1 MLASSNARLPAGK
14 YRAAA
19 APSSGPV
26 SSLSA
31 MPALLMA
38 LSGFAGLG
46 YQIVWT
52 QQFGTWLGHEVV
64 SVLAV
69 IMAFFGGLALGAWGA
84 GSVIARS
91 PVPHRWYAG
100 CEALM
105 AVWAVVLA
113 AWLPTANAYLASVT
127 GVHPSPQWQWL
138 IAFAGPFA
146 LLLPATVAMGAT
158 LPAMTGVTERLRRE
172 GFAIGGLYATN
183 TLGAVAGV
191 LGATFF
197 LVPALGLTGTAL
209 VCAAMNATCA
219 ALALTCLTPRGS
231 AAADANPALDA
242 APNAVRMGQE
252 IKKNRVAVLLFLTGL
267 LGIGY
272 EVLVVRVLS
281 QVTENTVFTF
291 ALLLAVYLLATAVG
305 AACYQRWIARAAAGA
320 AALPVGAR
328 LLQGVA
334 LAMFASIAALSASQG
349 TARWLSLLLGV
360 GVLPSLTTE
369 FVLAAAAFA
378 LPSLAMGAVFSHL
391 CVLGRIGK
399 MSMGAALGL
408 NTLGAALA
416 PVLFGVVLLPLLG
429 PQPVLVGIAAAYG
442 LASLVLYRPLW
453 RTAGTA
459 AVGVI
464 GLLLTAGSG
473 SLTLVT
479 LPEDGQLLSYRD
491 GVMAAVSVTQ
501 DAAGVARLR
510 INNRQQEGSSATGLL
525 DARLAYLPLLMQAA
539 PRSALFLGLG
549 TGVTA
554 AAAAEDARLTV
565 DAVEL
570 VPEVVAASPY
580 FVLPQKAAT
589 RPSGLQVMAGD
600 ARRFVR
606 SPGRPYD
613 VIVADLFH
621 PGRSGS
627 AALYTVEHFAA
638 IRARLAPGGLFC
650 QWLPLHQLD
659 LGTLASIVQSFM
671 QVYPQG
677 IAVLANNSL
686 DTPVLGLIAR
696 PDAPLLDWSAID
708 KRLSEESGQRR
719 RQELRLDD
727 GFALLGAVVAG
738 PAALHQF
745 AGRAPLN
752 TDDRPVVA
760 HRAALFTYEP
770 PDHAQQRLLA
780 LLQRL
785 QVAPDE
791 LLDPRSTPP
800 DAAVM
805 QRLQAYWSA
814 RQQFIQIG
822 VGVKP
827 SADPRVMLAQ
837 VHQPLLAVLA
847 TSADFR
853 PAYDPLLAM
862 AQALANT
869 DPPLARQV
877 LQDLNTLQPQR
888 PEAGV
893 LLARLALV
901 PQAATVLRPQ
911 PTP

>member
-1 MLASSNARLPAGK
+1 
-14 YRAAA
+14 
-19 APSSGPV
+19 
-26 SSLSA
+26 
-31 MPALLMA
+31 MA

-46 YQIVWT
+46 YQMVWT
-52 QQFGTWLGHEVV
+52 QQFGTWLGHEGV

-69 IMAFFGGLALGAWGA
+69 IMAFFGGLAFGAWGA
-84 GSVIARS
+84 GSVMARS
-91 PVPHRWYAG
+91 PAPHRWYAG

-113 AWLPTANAYLASVT
+113 VWLPTANAFLASIT
-127 GVHPSPQWQWL
+127 GAQPSPGWQWL

-158 LPAMTGVTERLRRE
+158 LPAMTGVTERLRLE
-172 GFAIGGLYATN
+172 GFAIGGLYAAN

-197 LVPALGLTGTAL
+197 LVPALGLMGATL

-219 ALALTCLTPRGS
+219 GLALTCLIPRGGGVAYTT
-231 AAADANPALDA
+231 AAAKAPLQLTGAGDQIDKSRIA
-242 APNAVRMGQE
+242 A
-252 IKKNRVAVLLFLTGL
+252 LLFLTGL

-291 ALLLAVYLLATAVG
+291 ALLLAVYLLATAAG
-305 AACYQRWIARAAAGA
+305 AACYQRWLARAAASDA
-320 AALPVGAR
+320 ARLVGGR

-334 LAMFASIAALSASQG
+334 LAMFVSIAALGASNG
-349 TARWLSLLLGV
+349 TARWLSSLLGV
-360 GVLPSLTTE
+360 GAVSSLTTE
-369 FVLAAAAFA
+369 FLLAVAAFA
-378 LPSLAMGAVFSHL
+378 WPSLAMGAVFSHL
-391 CVLGRIGK
+391 CVLGRSGK
-399 MSMGAALGL
+399 LSMGAALGL

-429 PQPVLVGIAAAYG
+429 PEPVLAGIAAAYL
-442 LASLVLYRPLW
+442 LASLVLCRPLW
-453 RTAGTA
+453 RTPGTA
-459 AVGVI
+459 AVVVL
-464 GLLLTAGSG
+464 GLWLTGGSG
-473 SLTLVT
+473 ALTFVT
-479 LPEDGQLLSYRD
+479 IPENGQLLSYRD

-501 DAAGVARLR
+501 DAAGVTRLR

-554 AAAAEDARLTV
+554 AAAAEDPGLTV

-580 FVLPQKAAT
+580 FVPPRQSAT
-589 RPSGLQVMAGD
+589 GIRSLQVMTGD

-606 SPGRPYD
+606 STGLPYD

-627 AALYTVEHFAA
+627 AALYTVEHFTA
-638 IRARLAPGGLFC
+638 IRARLALGGLFC

-696 PDAPLLDWSAID
+696 PDAPLFDWSAIE
-708 KRLSEESGQRR
+708 KRLSDEPGQRR

-727 GFALLGAVVAG
+727 GFALLGAVVAS
-738 PAALHQF
+738 PAALRQF
-745 AGRAPLN
+745 AGSAPLN

-760 HRAALFTYEP
+760 HRAALFTYAP

-780 LLQRL
+780 LLQRF

-791 LLDPRSTPP
+791 LLDARSAAP
-800 DAAVM
+800 DRAVR
-805 QRLQAYWSA
+805 QRLQAYWLA
-814 RQQFIQIG
+814 RQQFIRIG

-827 SADPRVMLAQ
+827 SADPRAMLAQ
-837 VHQPLLAVLA
+837 VHQPLLKVLA

-862 AQALANT
+862 AQALLNT

-877 LQDLNTLQPQR
+877 LQDIHTLQPQR
-888 PEAGV
+888 PEAAA
-893 LLARLALV
+893 LLARLALP
-901 PQAATVLRPQ
+901 PQAGTALRPR
-911 PTP
+911 PAP

>member
-1 MLASSNARLPAGK
+1 MP
-14 YRAAA
+14 
-19 APSSGPV
+19 
-26 SSLSA
+26 SLSA
-31 MPALLMA
+31 TPALLMA

-52 QQFGTWLGHEVV
+52 QQFGTWLGHEGV

-69 IMAFFGGLALGAWGA
+69 IMAFFGGLAVGAWGG

-91 PVPHRWYAG
+91 PAPHRWYAG
-100 CEALM
+100 CEVLI
-105 AVWAVVLA
+105 AVWAFVLA
-113 AWLPTANAYLASVT
+113 FWLPTANAFLASIT
-127 GVHPSPQWQWL
+127 GARPSPGWQWL
-138 IAFAGPFA
+138 IAFAGPFV
-146 LLLPATVAMGAT
+146 LLLPATAAMGAT

-172 GFAIGGLYATN
+172 GFAIGGLYAAN

-191 LGATFF
+191 LGAAFF
-197 LVPALGLTGTAL
+197 LVPTLGLMGTAL
-209 VCAAMNATCA
+209 VCAAMNASCA
-219 ALALTCLTPRGS
+219 GLALTCLLPRGS
-231 AAADANPALDA
+231 AAAHVPTAAKASLHLTGMDDQIANSQIA
-242 APNAVRMGQE
+242 A
-252 IKKNRVAVLLFLTGL
+252 LLFLTGL

-281 QVTENTVFTF
+281 QVMENTVFTF

-305 AACYQRWIARAAAGA
+305 AACYQRWAARVATGDTARLAG
-320 AALPVGAR
+320 GR

-334 LAMFASIAALSASQG
+334 LAMFLSIAALSASPD
-349 TARWLSLLLGV
+349 TSRLLSPLLGA
-360 GVLPSLTTE
+360 GVLSSLTTE
-369 FVLAAAAFA
+369 FLLAVAAFV
-378 LPSLAMGAVFSHL
+378 LPSFAMGAVFSHL
-391 CVLGRIGK
+391 CVLGRSGK
-399 MSMGAALGL
+399 LPMGAALGL
-408 NTLGAALA
+408 NTLGATLA
-416 PVLFGVVLLPLLG
+416 PLLFGVVLLPLLG
-429 PQPVLVGIAAAYG
+429 PKPLLIGIAAAYL
-442 LASLVLYRPLW
+442 LASLLLCRSLW
-453 RTAGTA
+453 RTPGTV
-459 AVGVI
+459 AVVVL
-464 GLLLTAGSG
+464 GLLLTAGAG
-473 SLTLVT
+473 ALTFVT
-479 LPEDGQLLSYRD
+479 IPENGQLLSYRD
-491 GVMAAVSVTQ
+491 GAMAAVSVTE
-501 DAAGVARLR
+501 DAAGVTRLR

-570 VPEVVAASPY
+570 VPEVIAASPY
-580 FVLPQKAAT
+580 FVPPRQPAAGT
-589 RPSGLQVMAGD
+589 SGLHVMTGD

-606 SPGRPYD
+606 STGLPYD

-627 AALYTVEHFAA
+627 AALYTVEQFTA

-671 QVYPQG
+671 RVYPQG

-686 DTPVLGLIAR
+686 DTPVLGLITR
-696 PDAPLLDWSAID
+696 PDAPLFEWSAIE
-708 KRLSEESGQRR
+708 KRLSDESGQRR

-727 GFALLGAVVAG
+727 GFALLGSVVAG
-738 PAALHQF
+738 PAALRQF
-745 AGRAPLN
+745 AGNAPLN

-760 HRAALFTYEP
+760 HRAALFTYAP
-770 PDHAQQRLLA
+770 PDSAQQRLLA
-780 LLQRL
+780 LLQRF

-791 LLDPRSTPP
+791 LLNTRSAAP
-800 DAAVM
+800 DRAVM

-827 SADPRVMLAQ
+827 SADPHVMLAQ
-837 VHQPLLAVLA
+837 VHQPFLKVLA

-862 AQALANT
+862 AQALLNT
-869 DPPLARQV
+869 NPPLARQV
-877 LQDLNTLQPQR
+877 LQDINTLQPQR
-888 PEAGV
+888 REAAA
-893 LLARLALV
+893 LLARLMLP
-901 PQAATVLRPQ
+901 PQAAAVLRPV

>member
-1 MLASSNARLPAGK
+1 
-14 YRAAA
+14 
-19 APSSGPV
+19 
-26 SSLSA
+26 
-31 MPALLMA
+31 MA

-69 IMAFFGGLALGAWGA
+69 IMAFFGGLALGAWGV
-84 GSVIARS
+84 GSMMARS
-91 PVPHRWYAG
+91 PAPHRWYAG
-100 CEALM
+100 CEALI

-113 AWLPTANAYLASVT
+113 VWLPTANAFLASLT
-127 GVHPSPQWQWL
+127 GAQPSPGWQWL

-146 LLLPATVAMGAT
+146 LLLPATAAMGAT
-158 LPAMTGVTERLRRE
+158 LPAMTGVTERLRHE
-172 GFAIGGLYATN
+172 GFAIGGLYAAN

-197 LVPALGLTGTAL
+197 LVPALGLTNTAL
-209 VCAAMNATCA
+209 VCAAMNAACA
-219 ALALTCLTPRGS
+219 ALALTCLPPRGS
-231 AAADANPALDA
+231 VVAHSTAADTDTDTVIHSACTDH
-242 APNAVRMGQE
+242 E
-252 IKKNRVAVLLFLTGL
+252 IKKNRVAILLFLTGL

-291 ALLLAVYLLATAVG
+291 ALLLAVYLLATAAG
-305 AACYQRWIARAAAGA
+305 AACYQQWMTRAAAGDA
-320 AALPVGAR
+320 ARPVGGR

-334 LAMFASIAALSASQG
+334 LAMFVSIAALSASQG
-349 TARWLSLLLGV
+349 TARLLSPLLGM
-360 GVLPSLTTE
+360 GVVSSLTTE
-369 FVLAAAAFA
+369 FLLAVAAFA

-391 CVLGRIGK
+391 CVLGRIAK

-429 PQPVLVGIAAAYG
+429 PQPVLVGIAVAYL
-442 LASLVLYRPLW
+442 LASLVLCRPLW
-453 RTAGTA
+453 RTAGSAT
-459 AVGVI
+459 VVI
-464 GLLLTAGSG
+464 LGLLLTVWSG

-479 LPEDGQLLSYRD
+479 VPEDGQLLSHRD
-491 GVMAAVSVTQ
+491 GVMAAVSVTE
-501 DAAGVARLR
+501 DAFGVARLR

-525 DARLAYLPLLMQAA
+525 DARLAYIPLLMQSA

-554 AAAAEDARLTV
+554 TAAAEDARLTV

-570 VPEVVAASPY
+570 VPEVIAASPY
-580 FVLPQKAAT
+580 FVPPRPAAT
-589 RPSGLQVMAGD
+589 GTSGLQVMTGD

-606 SPGRPYD
+606 STGLPYD

-627 AALYTVEHFAA
+627 AALYTVEHFTA
-638 IRARLAPGGLFC
+638 IRARLALGGLFC

-677 IAVLANNSL
+677 IAVLGNNSL

-696 PDAPLLDWSAID
+696 PDAPLFEWSAIEG
-708 KRLSEESGQRR
+708 RLSGETGQRR

-727 GFALLGAVVAG
+727 GFALLGSVVAG
-738 PAALHQF
+738 PAALRQF
-745 AGRAPLN
+745 AGSAPLN
-752 TDDRPVVA
+752 TDDQPVVS
-760 HRAALFTYEP
+760 HRAALFTYAP

-780 LLQRL
+780 LLQRF

-791 LLDPRSTPP
+791 LLDTRNTAS
-800 DAAVM
+800 DAAVR
-805 QRLQAYWSA
+805 QRLQAYWLA
-814 RQQFIQIG
+814 RQQFIQTG

-827 SADPRVMLAQ
+827 SADPRAMLAQ
-837 VHQPLLAVLA
+837 VHQPLLDVLA
-847 TSADFR
+847 VSADFR

-862 AQALANT
+862 AQALLNT
-869 DPPLARQV
+869 NPSLARQV
-877 LQDLNTLQPQR
+877 LQEINTLQPR
-888 PEAGV
+888 RREAAA
-893 LLARLALV
+893 LLARQAMPAQGATA
-901 PQAATVLRPQ
+901 PQTLI
-911 PTP
+911 TP